1 MSVTEAGR
9 AADRADILSVR
20 GVSKRYGARQAL
32 DRVSLRVAAG
42 EVLGLLGPNGAGK
55 STLVSIVAGVRRA
68 DSGEVLVDGIDVARH
83 PASAAW
89 RIGLGPQE
97 TSLYEVLTVGE
108 NLAFF
113 AELVGLGRRAR
124 AARIEELTSAFQ
136 LGPLIDRPASQLSGG
151 ERRRL
156 HTAIAFVHRPPLLVL
171 DEATVGADV
180 ETRAALLD
188 IVRAAADDGTA
199 VLYSTHYLPEVE
211 TLGATVAILVAGRV
225 ITTGRLDAL
234 IAAHGRGKV
243 ELTFAGPPPRV
254 ELGQWPAAVE
264 GNVVRIDAADPAGA
278 VPIIL
283 ARLGALASS
292 LRGVEVLRPSLDSV
306 FLTLTGC
313 RYASDATDVSAA

>member
-1 MSVTEAGR
+1 MLK
-9 AADRADILSVR
+9 LSD
-20 GVSKRYGARQAL
+20 VSKRYGARRAL

-55 STLVSIVAGVRRA
+55 STLISIIAGLRRP
-68 DSGEVLVDGIDVARH
+68 DSGEVLVDGIDVGRDA
-83 PASAAW
+83 ASAAW
-89 RIGLGPQE
+89 RIGLGSQD

-113 AELVGLGRRAR
+113 AELVGLRRRAR
-124 AARIEELTSAFQ
+124 AARIEELASAFQ
-136 LGPLIDRPASQLSGG
+136 LEPLIDRPAFQLSGG

-156 HTAIAFVHRPPLLVL
+156 HTAIAFVHHPPLLLL

-211 TLGATVAILVAGRV
+211 TLGATVAILVDGRV
-225 ITTGRLDAL
+225 IASGRLDAL
-234 IAAHGRGKV
+234 IAAHGQGKI
-243 ELTFAGPPPRV
+243 ELTFAAPPPRV
-254 ELGQWPAAVE
+254 ELGEWPAVID
-264 GNVVRIDAADPAGA
+264 GNVVRIDTADRAGA

-283 ARLGALASS
+283 SRLGGLASS

-306 FLTLTGC
+306 FLTLTGR
-313 RYASDATDVSAA
+313 RYAADAPYVSAA

>member
-1 MSVTEAGR
+1 MLT
-9 AADRADILSVR
+9 LSD
-20 GVSKRYGARQAL
+20 VSKRYGGRRAL
-32 DRVSLRVAAG
+32 DQVSLSVGAG
-42 EVLGLLGPNGAGK
+42 EVVGLLGPNGAGK
-55 STLVSIVAGVRRA
+55 STLVSIIAGVQRP
-68 DSGEVLVDGIDVARH
+68 DSGEVLVDGIDVGRH

-136 LGPLIDRPASQLSGG
+136 LGPFIDRPASQLSGG
-151 ERRRL
+151 ERRRV

-171 DEATVGADV
+171 DEATVGADI
-180 ETRAALLD
+180 ETRVAILD
-188 IVRAAADDGTA
+188 IVRAAADDGSS

-225 ITTGRLDAL
+225 IATGHLDAL
-234 IAAHGRGKV
+234 IAAHGQGKV
-243 ELTFAGPPPRV
+243 ELTFAGPPPSV
-254 ELGQWPAAVE
+254 ELGRWPATID

-283 ARLGALASS
+283 GRLGPLASS

-306 FLTLTGC
+306 FLTLTGR
-313 RYASDATDVSAA
+313 RYASDATHVSAA

>member
-1 MSVTEAGR
+1 LKAT
-9 AADRADILSVR
+9 DI
-20 GVSKRYGARQAL
+20 SKRYGARPAL
-32 DRVSLRVAAG
+32 DGVSLSVAAG

-55 STLVSIVAGVRRA
+55 STLISIIAGLLRP
-68 DSGEVLVDGIDVARH
+68 DSGEVLVDGIDVGRH
-83 PASAAW
+83 PESAAG
-89 RIGLGPQE
+89 RIGLGSQD

-113 AELVGLGRRAR
+113 AELFGLRRRAR

-136 LGPLIDRPASQLSGG
+136 LKPLIDRPAFQLSGG

-156 HTAIAFVHRPPLLVL
+156 HTAIAFVHHPPLLLL

-188 IVRAAADDGTA
+188 TVRAAADDGTA

-211 TLGATVAILVAGRV
+211 TLGATVAILVDGSV
-225 ITTGRLDAL
+225 IAYGRLDAL
-234 IAAHGRGKV
+234 IAAHGQGKV
-243 ELTFAGPPPRV
+243 ELTFAAPPPRV
-254 ELGQWPAAVE
+254 ELGAWPAAID
-264 GNVVRIDAADPAGA
+264 GNVVRIEAADPAGA

-283 ARLGALASS
+283 SRLGSLASS

-306 FLTLTGC
+306 FLTLTGR
-313 RYASDATDVSAA
+313 RYAADATYVSAA